1 MKALGSRVIVK
12 VVAEDAVSSTGIHTG
27 NAARPDRG
35 EVMSIGHHVDDPS
48 LEVGDKVIFSEH
60 AGKAVTEGKV
70 EYILLNYSELYSKL

>member
-12 VVAEDAVSSTGIHTG
+12 VIAKDSVSSTGIHTG
-27 NAARPDRG
+27 TAARPDRG

-60 AGKAVTEGKV
+60 AGKAIKEEGV
-70 EYILLNYSELYSKL
+70 EYILLNYNELYSKL